1 MDIEKIKKIRSLTGC
16 PIWAIVKCLE
26 IAQEDEDIAIRMLER
41 IYAWYYNLG
50 DHPDQCLKEK
60 EEALRRGELI

>member
-26 IAQEDEDIAIRMLER
+26 IARDNQDEAITMLER

-50 DHPDQCLKEK
+50 DHPNQYLKRK